1 MEDSDGHWQRLFA
14 SVVTL
19 TAQGT
24 VVAPLRTMSWVNV
37 VTTPS
42 VSSSVSQRLS
52 REFMLQD
59 FRNQEDQRIN
69 GKKKND
75 AHGPEI
81 KSKVNGNFRVIYF
94 FPPKN

>member
-24 VVAPLRTMSWVNV
+24 VVAPLRTMSWANV

-42 VSSSVSQRLS
+42 DSSSVSRRLS
-52 REFMLQD
+52 RELMLRD
-59 FRNQEDQRIN
+59 VRDQEDQRIN
-69 GKKKND
+69 GKKND

-81 KSKVNGNFRVIYF
+81 KSKS
-94 FPPKN
+94 